1 MDKFYYFFRTSVGK
15 NNFVNFG
22 YIHIILLIIA
32 FLSSIAIIKMKK
44 ENRLFEVFVGV
55 ILLIQQSVLYLWYIK
70 GHYHVVKEG
79 LPLFH
84 CRIAIIA
91 LVIGLIFK
99 KDFMMKIGS
108 YLGIFCATSA
118 LLFIKLDPFSFPH
131 ITQISYFIG
140 HIFLLLGSVYIVFV
154 KKIGMNKYYFKKTL
168 IVINCYHILIFV
180 LNNIIGA
187 NYAYMKSS
195 PIGIGN
201 NLNPYLYGIVVMSI
215 FNVILIIEYI
225 IMNRNKY
232 DALEENYEFEI
243 LNT

>member
-1 MDKFYYFFRTSVGK
+1 
-15 NNFVNFG
+15 
-22 YIHIILLIIA
+22 
-32 FLSSIAIIKMKK
+32 
-44 ENRLFEVFVGV
+44 
-55 ILLIQQSVLYLWYIK
+55 
-70 GHYHVVKEG
+70 
-79 LPLFH
+79 
-84 CRIAIIA
+84 
-91 LVIGLIFK
+91 
-99 KDFMMKIGS
+99 
-108 YLGIFCATSA
+108 
-118 LLFIKLDPFSFPH
+118 
-131 ITQISYFIG
+131 
-140 HIFLLLGSVYIVFV
+140 
-154 KKIGMNKYYFKKTL
+154 MNKYDFKKTL

-180 LNNIIGA
+180 LNNIVGS